1 VSAEERREF
10 ERLAAEFREEC
21 SPLCNCPCELDGP
34 KHSADSVFR
43 AKHTDSCSILQ
54 LIRKGANLG
63 QARGRLLEEEN
74 RELRAK
80 LAEKEELIKSLTR
93 AEIAAT
99 VERERLR
106 NGS

>member
-1 VSAEERREF
+1 MENSQDTSRQKF
-10 ERLAAEFREEC
+10 EQ
-21 SPLCNCPCELDGP
+21 
-34 KHSADSVFR
+34 FR
-43 AKHTDSCSILQ
+43 AKPQFDVWRISQQQAFKIFDA
-54 LIRKGANLG
+54 GW

-74 RELRAK
+74 RDLRAK